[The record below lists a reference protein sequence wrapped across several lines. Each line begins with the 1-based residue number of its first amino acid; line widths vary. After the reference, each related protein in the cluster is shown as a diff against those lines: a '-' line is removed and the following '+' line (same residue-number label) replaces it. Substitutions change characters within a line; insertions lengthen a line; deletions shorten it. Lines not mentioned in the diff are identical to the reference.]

1 MENLVQEKEAEYDRA
16 CRTVSKHCSDLGTY
30 ATRESMASL
39 AQHSN
44 DSEIQVNDYSQGP
57 KLNVCVWGIKTIIA

>member
-30 ATRESMASL
+30 AARESIASL
-39 AQHSN
+39 A
-44 DSEIQVNDYSQGP
+44 
-57 KLNVCVWGIKTIIA
+57 